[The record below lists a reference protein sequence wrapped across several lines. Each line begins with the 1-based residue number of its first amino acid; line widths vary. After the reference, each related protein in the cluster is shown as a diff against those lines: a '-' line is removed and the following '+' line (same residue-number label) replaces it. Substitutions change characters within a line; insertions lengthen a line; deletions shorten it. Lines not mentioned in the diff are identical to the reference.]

1 MTALQK
7 ITKEAKSIR
16 AKNKRIA
23 WTDAIKKASENLRR
37 AGKIGAAKK
46 TKSPARTKKPVKRSR
61 AAKAPAKKSIYQ
73 TGASSKRY
81 DLMKSALPPGKR
93 KSASGKTYY
102 ERRKNRSDI
111 PGKLTGVSSAKLI
124 DALKEK
130 LAESLGEAY
139 VKRDMAKTKREKN
152 NYQKDISSLRSKLR
166 KLPK

>member
-16 AKNKRIA
+16 AKNKKIA
-23 WTDAIKKASENLRR
+23 WKDAIKKASENLRR
-37 AGKIGAAKK
+37 AGKIGATKK
-46 TKSPARTKKPVKRSR
+46 TKSPARTKKTVKRS
-61 AAKAPAKKSIYQ
+61 AKAPAKKSVYQ
-73 TGASSKRY
+73 TGASSRKY